1 MIILKLN
8 DQQKHELLM
17 LIKDQKDVLERMYVF
32 EKSRGYDD
40 LLLMDTESGINS
52 MDELLHQLTD
62 PENAAFE
69 LTEKGLCYAE
79 SLYV

>member
-69 LTEKGLCYAE
+69 LTEKGLRYAE